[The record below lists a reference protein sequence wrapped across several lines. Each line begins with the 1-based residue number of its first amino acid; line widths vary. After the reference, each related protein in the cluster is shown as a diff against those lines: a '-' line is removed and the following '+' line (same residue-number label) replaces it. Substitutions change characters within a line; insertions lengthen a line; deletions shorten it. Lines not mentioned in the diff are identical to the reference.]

1 MILVLFTIC
10 TFSEAALGVL
20 KSSSLGEVLT
30 KDVSMGEELSTKFGR
45 HQAYE
50 MCYSVIWDNEE
61 KAAAKNRP
69 FDLSAKGESWLA
81 KLGSWTEA
89 LAIYEEKLKRD
100 PRDFEAMLGCMRC
113 LVASGEWRKLLDLA
127 EQNWPA
133 LSGPLSSDNAEVQK
147 DISSRSQRKALRMC
161 AQAAWRLGQWDDLDK
176 FSSELVSGQAEAPYN
191 IAATATAAGA
201 ASRNSDLPQV
211 DFDSAFY
218 TAVLHVHRKEWSH
231 AADAIDAARKA
242 MDGRLTALMAESYSR
257 AYPSMVTA
265 QTLAEMEEIVEFRK
279 VEERSKVGA
288 HQHPVNRPD
297 EDKARQRLLSVWRE
311 RLAGC
316 RVDAEVHSSI
326 LAVRSLVLGPADEV
340 EATLT
345 LSELSRQAQRFKFA
359 ERVLLDPLE
368 ALNADLNGP
377 IFGFGLTDSRGA
389 RLAFSGSSAVSHRLF
404 IDRLLFGDKTTV
416 IPSYGPP
423 HEEWS
428 KRLVAEAGGLER

>member
-1 MILVLFTIC
+1 ML
-10 TFSEAALGVL
+10 FSEAALGVL
-20 KSSSLGEVLT
+20 KSSSLGEALT

-61 KAAAKNRP
+61 KAAAKDKP
-69 FDLSAKGESWLA
+69 FDLMAKGESWLA

-113 LVASGEWRKLLDLA
+113 LIASGEWRKLLDLA
-127 EQNWPA
+127 EQNWSA
-133 LSGPLSSDNAEVQK
+133 LSGPLSSDNAEVWK
-147 DISSRSQRKALRMC
+147 DISARSQRKALRMC
-161 AQAAWRLGQWDDLDK
+161 SQAAWRLGQWDDLDK
-176 FSSELVSGQAEAPYN
+176 FSSELVGGQAETPFN
-191 IAATATAAGA
+191 TAATATTAGP
-201 ASRNSDLPQV
+201 SS
-211 DFDSAFY
+211 
-218 TAVLHVHRKEWSH
+218 RKEWAH

-279 VEERSKVGA
+279 IEERSKVGA

-340 EATLT
+340 EATLA

-377 IFGFGLTDSRGA
+377 MFGFGLSDSRGA
-389 RLAFSGSSAVSHRLF
+389 RLDFSGSNFASHRSF
-404 IDRLLFGDKTTV
+404 IDRVLIGDKAT
-416 IPSYGPP
+416 IMPSYGPP
-423 HEEWS
+423 HEQWCKS
-428 KRLVAEAGGLER
+428 LVTEAGGLER